1 MMPTQRAGDQSPRV
15 AYWNNIP
22 APYMVERFNTLHDR
36 GNVDLEVWFSERTV
50 PDRSWRIDEGDWRFR
65 YRYLPR
71 LSLGSR
77 GLALASPVVT
87 AEKPDVLIMQYG
99 APEYVLAWAGAV
111 LRGWRTAFWV
121 EVTFDT
127 WIRRR
132 GYAEWLKRRM
142 FPRLDGVLTAG
153 EDGAAFARK
162 YGAQDDRIHLV
173 RHVVDAHFYAD
184 GAARARASREA
195 ERRRLGM
202 TGTVFAYVGRIWQP
216 KGIFDLIDAYE
227 HVRSGGGAVHLVV
240 IGDGRDEDRLRS
252 LLVDRGVDGVTF
264 AGFVQRE
271 ELPAWYAI
279 ADVLVFPTQGDPY
292 GMVVDE
298 AMAAGLPV
306 ISTTSA
312 GEIRPR
318 VIPDETGWLVPA
330 QDPGALARAMADAAD
345 DPARTHA
352 LGERAARRL
361 TDLGPERWAVECEQ
375 AVSRILTMPPAIGA
389 ARRDADS

>member
-1 MMPTQRAGDQSPRV
+1 MPTQPRGDRPPRV

-22 APYMVERFNTLHDR
+22 APYMVERFNALHDR
-36 GNVDLEVWFSERTV
+36 GNVDFEVWFSERTV
-50 PDRSWRIDEGDWRFR
+50 PDRSWRIDEAEWRFR
-65 YRYLPR
+65 YRYLRR
-71 LSLGSR
+71 LSLGNR
-77 GLALASPVVT
+77 GLALASPLVT
-87 AEKPDVLIMQYG
+87 GKKPDVLIMQYG

-121 EVTFDT
+121 EVTFDA

-132 GYAEWLKRRM
+132 GYAEWIKHRM

-162 YGAQDDRIHLV
+162 YGAQDDRIHVV
-173 RHVVDAHFYAD
+173 RHVVDANFYAA
-184 GAARARASREA
+184 GAERARAGREA

-202 TGTVFAYVGRIWQP
+202 TGTVFAYVGRIWKP
-216 KGIFDLIDAYE
+216 KGIFDLVEAYE
-227 HVRSGGGAVHLVV
+227 HLRRGGNAVNLVV

-252 LLVDRGVDGVTF
+252 ILADRAVDGVTL

-279 ADVLVFPTQGDPY
+279 ADVLVFPTHGDPY

-318 VIPDETGWLVPA
+318 VIPCETGWLVPP
-330 QDPGALARAMADAAD
+330 QSPRALARAMADAAAE
-345 DPARTHA
+345 PARTHEM
-352 LGERAARRL
+352 GERAAGRL
-361 TDLGPERWAVECEQ
+361 TDLGPERWAVECER
-375 AVSRILTMPPAIGA
+375 AVSRILSMPPALGRT
-389 ARRDADS
+389 RRNVDS